1 MQVVLQDGHDVGS
14 QAAVGLAPQVG
25 HIDGDPAA
33 RLEDPLALG
42 EDVAQQRQVLDV
54 GPGHPFPVELLLVL
68 LAGEVGG

>member
-1 MQVVLQDGHDVGS
+1 MQIVLEDGHDVSG

-25 HIDGDPAA
+25 YIHGDAAA
-33 RLEDPLALG
+33 RLEHPFALG
-42 EDVAQQRQVLDV
+42 EDVAQQRQILDV